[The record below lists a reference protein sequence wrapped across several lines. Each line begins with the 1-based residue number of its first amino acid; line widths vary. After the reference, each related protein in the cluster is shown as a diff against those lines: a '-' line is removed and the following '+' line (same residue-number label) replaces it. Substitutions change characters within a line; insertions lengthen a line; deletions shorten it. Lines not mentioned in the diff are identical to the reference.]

1 MNYQTFEPNNDLT
14 TFIKCYWTLESL
26 KEEIPEKQTI
36 VPDGCMEMIF
46 HYGDLYRQ
54 YTENGESIIQ
64 PKCFVIGQLTRP
76 LEIEPTG
83 KTGIFSVRFHP
94 NGFLPFATIPI
105 KKMENTAISL
115 EELFGQNGQEI
126 EQKILTAT
134 STSERINL
142 IETFLLNR
150 LTDIETVDRI
160 VKSTVETILTANGQL
175 SVDEL
180 SKQTNINRRQL
191 ERKFSSTIGLS
202 PKQLSKTI
210 RLQATLKMLLSKNFT
225 SLTALAYENE
235 YYDQAHF
242 IKDFKELTG
251 FTPKEFYGNNLTMSS
266 IFYGTN

>member
-1 MNYQTFEPNNDLT
+1 MNYQTFEPSQHLT
-14 TFIKCYWTLESL
+14 PLIKCYWTLEIP
-26 KEEIPEKQTI
+26 KEETPEKQTI

-54 YTENGESIIQ
+54 YTENGKSIIQ

-83 KTGIFSVRFHP
+83 ETGIFSVRFHP

-105 KKMENTAISL
+105 KEMENTAVSL
-115 EELFGQNGQEI
+115 ENHFGKDGQEI
-126 EQKILTAT
+126 EQKILAAT
-134 STSERINL
+134 STSERIKL
-142 IETFLLNR
+142 IETFLLDR
-150 LTDIETVDRI
+150 LTDTETIDRI
-160 VKSTVETILTANGQL
+160 VKSTVETIVTANGQL

-191 ERKFSSTIGLS
+191 ERKFSSAIGLS

-210 RLQATLKMLLSKNFT
+210 RLQATLKMLLHKKVT
-225 SLTALAYENE
+225 SLTALAYEND

-242 IKDFKELTG
+242 IKDFKDLTG
-251 FTPKEFYGNNLTMSS
+251 FTPKEFYGNNLKMSS
-266 IFYGTN
+266 LFLGTD